1 MSRHGLDEVY
11 TPPTG
16 VRAVAHVVL
25 VHGLFGHPRKTW
37 TGRITRSRTTR
48 FSSSRATS
56 PSHTSTIL
64 EDTLSTNGGETAH
77 TAHGNNEQVETDPDS
92 VFWPQALLPSVIPD
106 ARIFTWGYDADI
118 DGFLSTASQNTVH
131 QHAINLLSDLADLR
145 RSVEDKETP
154 IIFLVHSLG
163 GIIVKDALN
172 ESSQTEGTRLKEIA
186 PATYAV
192 CFLGTPHR
200 GSSSASIGKLAY
212 QIKVVATKRPN
223 LKLLQALEKNSETLD
238 RVGDSFRQTL
248 LKQKIYIYSFR
259 EEKETRKCLWFSS
272 IVVNADSAKIGDATE
287 EVGSIPA
294 NHSDIS
300 KFATASDIG
309 FKRVSSQLRRWI
321 EGTRSREPGAKAFT
335 QSGNSLQR
343 IEALAEQITE
353 KAQGVFIWVRLVVD
367 RLEKGVRDGT
377 PFSDLKGVVLKMPQE
392 LEDLYRDTLKR
403 IEPEY
408 ADEAYI
414 MLQIALCTLSPLPLQ
429 MFFKCVSYAKERVI
443 SDDQDQDSMTRHL
456 VSRSGG
462 LLEIVS
468 RPMESS
474 DFEGEVSRSEHE
486 GSSEQAGSLGHG
498 GSAAAQNQEFEQ
510 EAVVVRDTRPEVVVT
525 VQFIHQTVKDFV
537 RENRSD
543 LGLRI
548 HGIRRQN
555 GYFYLLQS
563 GIGFLAAGVKYDIS
577 IHIFEY
583 ASLAEKLLISLADE
597 VDFQGELN
605 RLVTSSHEMSTGWAL
620 RTWISMK
627 HSPTFHILLILAM
640 TRPQDVLTC
649 LAVAAGL
656 YRYVTHQISF
666 SSQYWERT
674 DMIMSSSPS
683 LLQIAAVG
691 DSIVLGRWDRLAM
704 VKLLLSVDVPVDQQN
719 FVAVFFDTPPNLLPH
734 ARTTL
739 YWILNKRE
747 RLDVEIPE
755 NPPERLSIVRL
766 LLENGA
772 NPNIILLKDTP
783 NGLLRETALQHCV
796 RSESEEM
803 VRLFL
808 QHGADPAPLN
818 GWLPMNPFN
827 RDFEMR
833 RILEEHGCNYI
844 NPAGLYNDQRMIAAV
859 GMMPAAITGLS
870 IQERWVNNH

>member
-1 MSRHGLDEVY
+1 MKFAMRDNRTTTLLCQESHWILAGFFFHNRGSDVQKSLSGMLQEILHQILRQDARLIAIILPSFGNL
-11 TPPTG
+11 
-16 VRAVAHVVL
+16 VRAQ
-25 VHGLFGHPRKTW
+25 
-37 TGRITRSRTTR
+37 RTK
-48 FSSSRATS
+48 S
-56 PSHTSTIL
+56 PI
-64 EDTLSTNGGETAH
+64 
-77 TAHGNNEQVETDPDS
+77 
-92 VFWPQALLPSVIPD
+92 W
-106 ARIFTWGYDADI
+106 
-118 DGFLSTASQNTVH
+118 
-131 QHAINLLSDLADLR
+131 
-145 RSVEDKETP
+145 DKETLEAALTA
-154 IIFLVHSLG
+154 ITKQRDFSISLCLFL
-163 GIIVKDALN
+163 DALDEHTGDN
-172 ESSQTEGTRLKEIA
+172 GQ
-186 PATYAV
+186 
-192 CFLGTPHR
+192 
-200 GSSSASIGKLAY
+200 LA
-212 QIKVVATKRPN
+212 N
-223 LKLLQALEKNSETLD
+223 LIFQLTSNADND
-238 RVGDSFRQTL
+238 RVKVKVCLASRSWTVSESHFGSCPGFAIHNHTQNDIQIYTTSRLRQFL
-248 LKQKIYIYSFR
+248 
-259 EEKETRKCLWFSS
+259 
-272 IVVNADSAKIGDATE
+272 
-287 EVGSIPA
+287 
-294 NHSDIS
+294 
-300 KFATASDIG
+300 
-309 FKRVSSQLRRWI
+309 
-321 EGTRSREPGAKAFT
+321 GAKAFT